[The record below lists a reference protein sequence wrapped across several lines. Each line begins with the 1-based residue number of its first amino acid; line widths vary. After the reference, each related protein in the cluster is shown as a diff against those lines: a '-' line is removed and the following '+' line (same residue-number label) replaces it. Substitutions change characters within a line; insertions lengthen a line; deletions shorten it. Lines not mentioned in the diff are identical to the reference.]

1 MNWLDSVY
9 SDGTLGFVSNMTPEI
24 GEKVRISMRVME
36 DSQIQKVFVR
46 RISNGA
52 EQYIEMEKDR
62 SFAGLQYYSAE
73 TVMNE
78 PRLSYYF
85 VIACKD
91 VIYFYTQAG
100 VTTYVPSE
108 ENNFVLLCGKTHMND
123 CEDSSGHSA
132 YNKYYVQPEWVK
144 GAVYYQIFPTSFK
157 DHSLY
162 GVIDKIPYL
171 KELGVTAVYLN
182 PIFTAPSEHKYD
194 CADYFHVDESL
205 GGDEALKA
213 LSKALHDN
221 GMRLILDI
229 SINHTGLEY
238 SWAKNRKDFYVKE
251 QDGSLKGWAGFK
263 GLPVLDYRNDEVREI
278 IYRGKNS
285 VIRKWL
291 RPPYNAD
298 GWRFDV
304 ADVWGRNDDIQLA
317 DELWQE
323 LCQAIREEKEDA
335 MIIGEHWGDCTEYL
349 KGNLWNA
356 PMNYFGFGRI
366 ARQFAGLP
374 DLFIMRNEA
383 LNAIP
388 YKLTAQD
395 VVLRTS
401 EYYAKLPQVIAD
413 CNMNLFDSH
422 DVSRAHNNPE
432 IDDDKWRSMVMMQYL
447 WTGIPCIY
455 YGDELDIDGY
465 TEHDSGFRFK
475 MPWDE
480 EDKRKKGQHFITY
493 QKLNWLR
500 SNEPAFAEGGRKVLF
515 AEGRVLS
522 VARFMDDNIYIGV
535 ISMEDEER
543 TVQIPVGYVGAC
555 EPDNSELVD
564 ELGNKFEGRTC
575 ADGMYE
581 ITIPPHGSYLIK
593 MRAK

>member
-1 MNWLDSVY
+1 MNWLDSIY
-9 SDGTLGFVSNMTPEI
+9 SDGTRGFVSNMTPEI

-52 EQYIEMEKDR
+52 EQYIEMEKDK

-108 ENNFVLLCGKTHMND
+108 ENNFVILCGKTRMND

-205 GGDEALKA
+205 GGDEALEA

-251 QDGSLKGWAGFK
+251 PDGSLKGWAGFK

-278 IYRGKNS
+278 IYRGKDS

-304 ADVWGRNDDIQLA
+304 ADVWGRNDDVQLA

-349 KGNLWNA
+349 KGDLWNA

-374 DLFIMRNEA
+374 DLFRVEFYSGMNDWFEA
-383 LNAIP
+383 
-388 YKLTAQD
+388 K
-395 VVLRTS
+395 
-401 EYYAKLPQVIAD
+401 
-413 CNMNLFDSH
+413 
-422 DVSRAHNNPE
+422 NN
-432 IDDDKWRSMVMMQYL
+432 R
-447 WTGIPCIY
+447 
-455 YGDELDIDGY
+455 
-465 TEHDSGFRFK
+465 R
-475 MPWDE
+475 
-480 EDKRKKGQHFITY
+480 
-493 QKLNWLR
+493 
-500 SNEPAFAEGGRKVLF
+500 
-515 AEGRVLS
+515 
-522 VARFMDDNIYIGV
+522 
-535 ISMEDEER
+535 
-543 TVQIPVGYVGAC
+543 
-555 EPDNSELVD
+555 
-564 ELGNKFEGRTC
+564 
-575 ADGMYE
+575 
-581 ITIPPHGSYLIK
+581 
-593 MRAK
+593 

>member
-1 MNWLDSVY
+1 MDWLESLY
-9 SDGTLGFVSNMTPEI
+9 SDGTHGFVSDHTPGL
-24 GEKVRISMRVME
+24 GEKVRISMRVLK
-36 DSQIQKVFVR
+36 DSPIEKVFLR

-52 EQYIEMEKDR
+52 EQYIEMEKDDDR
-62 SFAGLQYYSAE
+62 SFAGLWYYSAE

-85 VIACKD
+85 VVVSQG

-100 VTTYVPSE
+100 VTTYVPGE
-108 ENNFVLLCGKTHMND
+108 AHNFVLMSD
-123 CEDSSGHSA
+123 
-132 YNKYYVQPEWVK
+132 YVQPDWVK

-162 GVIDKIPYL
+162 GVIEKIPYL

-194 CADYFHVDESL
+194 CADYFHVDDTL
-205 GGDEALKA
+205 GGDEALVA

-221 GMRLILDI
+221 GLKLILDI
-229 SINHTGLEY
+229 SINHTGIEY
-238 SWAKNRKDFYVKE
+238 SWVKDRSDFYVKDT
-251 QDGSLKGWAGFK
+251 DGSIKGWAGYK

-278 IYRGKNS
+278 VYRGKDS

-304 ADVWGRNDDIQLA
+304 ADVWGRNDDVQLA
-317 DELWQE
+317 DELWKE
-323 LCQAIREEKEDA
+323 LCQAIREEKKDA

-349 KGNLWNA
+349 QGDLWNA

-366 ARQFAGLP
+366 ARQFAGLG
-374 DLFIMRNEA
+374 DLFLLRNEVLKA
-383 LNAIP
+383 VP
-388 YKLTAQD
+388 YEMTAQD
-395 VVLRTS
+395 VVNRTN
-401 EYYAKLPQVIAD
+401 EYYTKLPQVIAD

-432 IDDDKWRSMVMMQYL
+432 IDEDKWRSMVIMQFL

-455 YGDELDIDGY
+455 YGDELEIDGY
-465 TEHDSGFRFK
+465 IEHDSGFRYK
-475 MPWDE
+475 MPWEE
-480 EDKRKKGQHFITY
+480 EDARKRGVHFRTY

-500 SNEPAFAEGGRKVLF
+500 SNEAAFSEGGRKVLF
-515 AEGRVLS
+515 ADGKIIV
-522 VARFMDDNIYIGV
+522 VARFMDDNIYIGTV
-535 ISMEDEER
+535 SMEDTDR
-543 TVQIPVGYVGAC
+543 VITIPVGYVGAV
-555 EPDNSELVD
+555 EPENCDADIYRKDTSGYESGVD
-564 ELGNKFEGRTC
+564 ELGSSFTGRKID
-575 ADGMYE
+575 DGMYE
-581 ITIPPHGSYLIK
+581 LVVPAKASYVIK
-593 MRAK
+593 MSSP